1 MNINLN
7 ASKEFLDMILKF
19 NLAVNTQQP
28 KNLIAFAASY
38 FTELAKEDRSRH
50 SSTGSSN
57 LLGANLNLPDVS
69 KSPSPSPEP
78 PRNRLLRRQS
88 ISLEKYDMDNLDDIE
103 VVPKTKE
110 QKAYLIKI
118 IQNIILFRA
127 LDKEQANVVVDA
139 MKERRVLQSE
149 KILEQGEIVENFF
162 IIERGI
168 FESSIHMEEN
178 SRRVCVY
185 ENNGSFGEI
194 ALLYNQPSAYT
205 IIARSEGIL
214 WVLDRN
220 TYKKVVAESA
230 IRKQNLYEDFINRV
244 PLLKSLTEHEKMN
257 LVCAFKPEYFEDG
270 ATIIKH
276 GEKNE
281 KIYFI
286 ERGNVD
292 IITQPDTKD
301 KKISKMGVGDYFGG
315 NLFLSLF
322 NPLNKRCEEEIR
334 MDGKLLLTQG

>member
-1 MNINLN
+1 
-7 ASKEFLDMILKF
+7 
-19 NLAVNTQQP
+19 
-28 KNLIAFAASY
+28 
-38 FTELAKEDRSRH
+38 
-50 SSTGSSN
+50 
-57 LLGANLNLPDVS
+57 
-69 KSPSPSPEP
+69 
-78 PRNRLLRRQS
+78 
-88 ISLEKYDMDNLDDIE
+88 
-103 VVPKTKE
+103 
-110 QKAYLIKI
+110 
-118 IQNIILFRA
+118 
-127 LDKEQANVVVDA
+127 
-139 MKERRVLQSE
+139 
-149 KILEQGEIVENFF
+149 
-162 IIERGI
+162 
-168 FESSIHMEEN
+168 MEEN

-244 PLLKSLTEHEKMN
+244 PLLKSLTSINEVMHEFFKAIINPNLSQEHEKMN